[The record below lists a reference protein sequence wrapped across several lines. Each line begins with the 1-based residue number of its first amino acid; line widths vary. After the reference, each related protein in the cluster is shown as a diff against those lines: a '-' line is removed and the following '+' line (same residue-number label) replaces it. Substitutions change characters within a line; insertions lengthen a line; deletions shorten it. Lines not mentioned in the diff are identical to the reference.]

1 MSRSHAGH
9 QCRNQTSLSRMGC
22 MLHAVR
28 MWFLSRWTHMRELT
42 EKHRGPLPKTNT
54 SILTRSPRSSSI
66 TNTSILTHSP
76 AQPVL
81 LRFVCVC
88 VCVCGGG
95 GISEV
100 EVSLGKCQSSW
111 FNSVQ
116 NETGENLHPGGL
128 RKQMGMWEW
137 SSMGHCKEMHEPG
150 DLVSLH
156 PEGRLTDTE
165 GGCNTDFECDFFGG
179 WAIV

>member
-42 EKHRGPLPKTNT
+42 EKHRGPLPKTNP

-95 GISEV
+95 ESLKLKCLLVNVKAHDSIQCKMKLGRICILEASENKW
-100 EVSLGKCQSSW
+100 GCG
-111 FNSVQ
+111 
-116 NETGENLHPGGL
+116 NEAP
-128 RKQMGMWEW
+128 
-137 SSMGHCKEMHEPG
+137 
-150 DLVSLH
+150 
-156 PEGRLTDTE
+156 
-165 GGCNTDFECDFFGG
+165 
-179 WAIV
+179 WATAKRCMSQETW